1 MPGPAPSSS
10 PDRQSRPGRDIPWTD
25 IPSTPRT
32 GKAPA
37 VPKWATLTPLAR
49 QWWTWAWKLPVAA
62 LWGEHEFPMVARRAQ
77 LEATWQ
83 ETRDEKL
90 LTEMRHLEAALL
102 LTAKAR
108 KEARVRITDEAPAPK
123 AKPAD
128 ELARRRRRVL
138 DAQAG

>member
-1 MPGPAPSSS
+1 MPGPTPSSS

-25 IPSTPRT
+25 ISSAPRT
-32 GKAPA
+32 AKAPA
-37 VPKWATLTPLAR
+37 VPKWATLTPLAKT
-49 QWWTWAWKLPVAA
+49 WWAWAWKLPVAE

-108 KEARVRITDEAPAPK
+108 KEARVRITDEAPAAK

-128 ELARRRRRVL
+128 ELAKRRRRVL